1 MKKFPVQ
8 EALSLISEGIV
19 DDFVWKFDNQKQAI
33 AIRNAVT
40 SAVSRRQDG
49 LKVKTAITQAIKNDQ
64 IFTFLIIEPI
74 SEKEE

>member
-1 MKKFPVQ
+1 MKKFPIQ

-19 DDFVWKFDNQKQAI
+19 DDFVWKFDDQKQAI
-33 AIRNAVT
+33 ATRNSIT

-49 LKVKTAITQAIKNDQ
+49 LKVKTAITQAIKNDE

-74 SEKEE
+74 VEDEE